1 MNGYWN
7 DPDATTI
14 TIKNGWVNTGNIGK
28 IDNEGYLIITDRKKD
43 IIVNA
48 GGDNISPS
56 RIEEKLNIKPEI
68 SQSMIYGEIIYF
80 FQSYINSFLFLIMMT
95 AMMIHAKL
103 GCETIVQDYV
113 TSASSIKTLK
123 IIINF
128 ITLMSLLLSLF
139 AIVKIG
145 IL

>member
-1 MNGYWN
+1 MCIRDSNCAIN
-7 DPDATTI
+7 IICVDAANMKSNYTSKWILQRVTA
-14 TIKNGWVNTGNIGK
+14 
-28 IDNEGYLIITDRKKD
+28 LILIPLTFWF
-43 IIVNA
+43 IYQC
-48 GGDNISPS
+48 ISF
-56 RIEEKLNIKPEI
+56 
-68 SQSMIYGEIIYF
+68 QSMSYGEVIYF

-95 AMMIHAKL
+95 VMMIHAKL

-113 TSASSIKTLK
+113 TSASLIKTIK

-139 AIVKIG
+139 AIVWIG

>member
-1 MNGYWN
+1 MSY
-7 DPDATTI
+7 D
-14 TIKNGWVNTGNIGK
+14 
-28 IDNEGYLIITDRKKD
+28 
-43 IIVNA
+43 
-48 GGDNISPS
+48 
-56 RIEEKLNIKPEI
+56 
-68 SQSMIYGEIIYF
+68 EIIYF

-113 TSASSIKTLK
+113 KSASSIKTLK
-123 IIINF
+123 VIINF

>member
-1 MNGYWN
+1 
-7 DPDATTI
+7 
-14 TIKNGWVNTGNIGK
+14 
-28 IDNEGYLIITDRKKD
+28 
-43 IIVNA
+43 
-48 GGDNISPS
+48 
-56 RIEEKLNIKPEI
+56 
-68 SQSMIYGEIIYF
+68 
-80 FQSYINSFLFLIMMT
+80 MMT

-123 IIINF
+123 VIINF

>member
-1 MNGYWN
+1 
-7 DPDATTI
+7 
-14 TIKNGWVNTGNIGK
+14 
-28 IDNEGYLIITDRKKD
+28 
-43 IIVNA
+43 
-48 GGDNISPS
+48 
-56 RIEEKLNIKPEI
+56 
-68 SQSMIYGEIIYF
+68 
-80 FQSYINSFLFLIMMT
+80 MMT

-113 TSASSIKTLK
+113 TSASLIKTIK

-139 AIVKIG
+139 AIVWIG

>member
-1 MNGYWN
+1 M
-7 DPDATTI
+7 
-14 TIKNGWVNTGNIGK
+14 
-28 IDNEGYLIITDRKKD
+28 
-43 IIVNA
+43 
-48 GGDNISPS
+48 S
-56 RIEEKLNIKPEI
+56 
-68 SQSMIYGEIIYF
+68 YGEIIYF

-123 IIINF
+123 VIINF
-128 ITLMSLLLSLF
+128 ITLMSLLLPLF

>member
-1 MNGYWN
+1 MLKKIENGLNKIINAQTGRIKLVIHY
-7 DPDATTI
+7 
-14 TIKNGWVNTGNIGK
+14 KNGLV
-28 IDNEGYLIITDRKKD
+28 D
-43 IIVNA
+43 
-48 GGDNISPS
+48 
-56 RIEEKLNIKPEI
+56 
-68 SQSMIYGEIIYF
+68 GEIIYF

-113 TSASSIKTLK
+113 TSASLIKTIK

-128 ITLMSLLLSLF
+128 ITLMSLLLMLF